1 MIVASRFHA
10 NILGLITGT
19 LILPLVYSS
28 KTENVLKDIDFNGK
42 ILDIKDCSKE
52 KNNCHEILQKEQYI
66 KQFDKVVESSKR
78 QFKGLKEWMEIE
90 KKKGL

>member
-1 MIVASRFHA
+1 MTLFLEKV
-10 NILGLITGT
+10 GT
-19 LILPLVYSS
+19 FYAQA
-28 KTENVLKDIDFNGK
+28 F
-42 ILDIKDCSKE
+42 SKE

-66 KQFDKVVESSKR
+66 NQFDKVVESSKR